1 MIGTL
6 LVVHE
11 LIIGS
16 VRYRI
21 QVKRSRHQATKKLC
35 LVSNLYDTGADF
47 PDKYL
52 SCRMFG

>member
-1 MIGTL
+1 MIGTF